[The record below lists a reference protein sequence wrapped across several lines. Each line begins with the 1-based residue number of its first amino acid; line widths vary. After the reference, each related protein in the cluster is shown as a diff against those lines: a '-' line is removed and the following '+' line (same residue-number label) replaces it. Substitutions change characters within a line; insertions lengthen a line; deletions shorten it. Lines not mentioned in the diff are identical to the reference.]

1 MQLEFV
7 PATSVESAGKYLAG
21 LISAQLLDQ
30 RRVLWLV
37 SGGSAISVAIEAAKI
52 LALLD
57 ITRLTVSLIDER
69 YGVLGHVNSNWTQLQ
84 AAGFN
89 LPGATL
95 HPVLTG
101 AAQPATAADFEAFLY
116 QQFGGAADYCV
127 GLLGIGPDG
136 HTSGI
141 LPHSP
146 AVTATGLVCAY
157 DGGGYQRIT
166 TTPIALEKLS
176 EAVVYAVGEAK
187 WPQLDRLETDLPL
200 AEQPAQALKKLAKT
214 TIFTDRPYK

>member
-1 MQLEFV
+1 MQLEFI
-7 PATSVESAGKYLAG
+7 PASAPDAPAKYLAD
-21 LISAQLLDQ
+21 LISAQLRDG
-30 RRVLWLV
+30 RRVLWLM
-37 SGGSAISVAIEAAKI
+37 SGGSAVAVAVEAARLLGAQD
-52 LALLD
+52 LA
-57 ITRLTVSLIDER
+57 RLTVSLIDER
-69 YGVLGHVNSNWTQLQ
+69 YGVVGHVNSNWTQLL
-84 AAGFN
+84 AAGFD
-89 LPGATL
+89 LPVATL

-101 AAQPATAADFEAFLY
+101 AGQEATAADYEAFLY
-116 QQFGGAADYCV
+116 EQFGGAADYCV

-166 TTPIALEKLS
+166 TTPVALDKLS

-214 TIFTDRPYK
+214 TIFTDRPSQ